1 MYAIYSTR
9 DFRCPVFKNT
19 LGSEI
24 RTSLDF
30 KWPKRSWVASCQNF
44 KWNLKSGGLTVFGH
58 GTGHLNTKAL
68 KYRTKKSAA
77 DFDNLPE
84 ANVVEA
90 VTDFLDL
97 GVPFEGDPT
106 APEPASFRLR
116 VRDCRPQETRIP
128 LAHGFN
134 LSLGDSGGQVPQ
146 EDGGGSVQGT
156 RFVVSLHFFNFLVLT
171 LLSVALGLL
180 LVAVLF
186 RFFFRFW
193 VRWRHWGFAVFL
205 FSTVVLSLAY
215 KKSDFS
221 KWCYE
226 FEVRNAFYT
235 RNAISTNDTFCVL
248 AVCTNI
254 I

>member
-156 RFVVSLHFFNFLVLT
+156 RFVVSLHFFNFLVLA
-171 LLSVALGLL
+171 LLSVALG
-180 LVAVLF
+180 
-186 RFFFRFW
+186 
-193 VRWRHWGFAVFL
+193 L